1 MKLKIEKRAWQK
13 IAAYVDNC
21 PYEIGGLGKVTCE
34 GGDFIVSDVEI
45 FTQTVTP
52 AHVDMTAE
60 TLAKFQTDKIRAKES
75 MRDYK
80 FWWHSHAKMDAF
92 FSGTDTAT
100 IDASGAEF
108 PWLVSF
114 VSNHAH
120 KMIARLDI
128 YQPVHVHCSL
138 EVEVLDDTDPAI
150 VEACK
155 ADIAEK
161 VTMPVT
167 PTYGA
172 GFGKAWGG
180 YYGKSYDLPGEKLSK
195 KDKKRV
201 KELEAQLEK
210 KERVLRHLEGIE
222 RPTVDQALMLEKTEE
237 AIAEISTELD
247 TLQGLSTSHT
257 ITKLPTPQLPYSS
270 HFYD

>member
-21 PYEIGGLGKVTCE
+21 PYEIGGLGKVTCVD
-34 GGDFIVSDVEI
+34 GDFIVSDVEI

-60 TLAKFQTDKIRAKES
+60 TLAKFQTEKIRAKES

-92 FSGTDTAT
+92 FSSTDTAT
-100 IDASGAEF
+100 IDASGSEF

-138 EVEVLDDTDPAI
+138 EVEVLEDIDQTIIDQ
-150 VEACK
+150 CK
-155 ADIAEK
+155 ADIDEK
-161 VTMPVT
+161 VTMPT
-167 PTYGA
+167 APTYGA
-172 GFGKAWGG
+172 GFGYGKAWGDSW
-180 YYGKSYDLPGEKLSK
+180 KSADSYTKGTKAE
-195 KDKKRV
+195 KKRV
-201 KELEAQLEK
+201 KELQKQLES
-210 KERVLRHLEGIE
+210 KERALRHLEGIE
-222 RPTVDQALMLEKTEE
+222 KPTMEQLMMLESVEE
-237 AIAEISTELD
+237 VIAEISTELD
-247 TLQGLSTSHT
+247 YLQGLTRVP
-257 ITKLPTPQLPYSS
+257 KLPTPQLPYSS